1 MEEFLKEEADL
12 IAVNALDDLLD
23 HVRCLTMDAE
33 LKNVTSQM
41 FFKLVS
47 DLILTQLSYQL
58 LRTMSATLISCHI
71 SELPSL

>member
-1 MEEFLKEEADL
+1 MEEFLEEEADL
-12 IAVNALDDLLD
+12 IAVNALDDLLN
-23 HVRCLTMDAE
+23 HVRCLAMDAE

-47 DLILTQLSYQL
+47 NLILSQLGYQL
-58 LRTMSATLISCHI
+58 LRTMSATLISCNI

>member
-12 IAVNALDDLLD
+12 IAVNALDDFLD
-23 HVRCLTMDAE
+23 HVRCLAMDAE

-47 DLILTQLSYQL
+47 NLILSQLGYQL